1 MEHKNGTYNIAVIKG
16 DGIGPEITDQA
27 LLALDAVGE
36 KSGCKFEYE
45 FLLGGGAALD
55 VHGIPLPD
63 ETVEACRASDAVF
76 LGAVGDPKW
85 DGEPGSNRPEMAIL
99 GLRAALGLFANLRPA
114 LIFEELADASP
125 IRPDIIEGSL
135 DILIVRELNGG
146 IYFGP
151 KSTDILTDG
160 NTGDEVLAAL
170 NRADGRDR
178 WTGATAYDVEIYSE
192 SEVRRIGKVAFE
204 MAAKRSGRVMSVDK
218 ANVLES
224 SRLWRGIM
232 EDMQASEYPGVELDH
247 MYVDN
252 ATQQLIKNPKQF
264 DVIVTSNMFGDIISD
279 EASQITGSIGMLPS
293 ASLGEGAFGLYEPI
307 HGSAP
312 KYAGKDRANPIATI
326 LSAAMMLRYTFSL
339 SDEAA
344 AIESAVS
351 KFLAAGYRTPDIMA
365 EGLTEVGTRRAGE
378 LIASMV

>member
-1 MEHKNGTYNIAVIKG
+1 MDYKIAVIKG

-27 LLALDAVGE
+27 LLALDAVGTRFGH
-36 KSGCKFEYE
+36 SFNYE
-45 FLLGGGAALD
+45 LLLGGGAALD

-63 ETVEACRASDAVF
+63 ETVEACRNSDAVF

-85 DGEPGSNRPEMAIL
+85 DGEPSNNRPEMAIL
-99 GLRAALGLFANLRPA
+99 GLRAALGLFTNLRPA

-125 IRPDIIEGSL
+125 IRPDIIKGSL

-151 KSTDILTDG
+151 KSTDTLTDG
-160 NTGDEVLAAL
+160 KTDDEVLAAL
-170 NRADGRDR
+170 NRFDGKNR

-204 MAAKRSGRVMSVDK
+204 MARKRGGKLMSVDK
-218 ANVLES
+218 ANVLEC
-224 SRLWRGIM
+224 SRLWRRIM
-232 EDMQASEYPGVELDH
+232 EEMRAAEYPDVELDH

-293 ASLGEGAFGLYEPI
+293 ASLGDGAFGLYEPI

-312 KYAGKDRANPIATI
+312 KYTGLDRANPTATI
-326 LSAAMMLRYTFSL
+326 LSAEMMLRYSFSL
-339 SDEAA
+339 AAEAD
-344 AIESAVS
+344 AIKNAVT

-365 EGLTEVGTRRAGE
+365 EGFKKVGTKKAGE
-378 LIASMV
+378 LIASFV

>member
-1 MEHKNGTYNIAVIKG
+1 MNYNIAVIKG

-27 LLALDAVGE
+27 LLALDAVGT
-36 KSGCKFEYE
+36 KFGHAFNYE

-63 ETVEACRASDAVF
+63 ETVRACRESDAVF

-85 DGEPGSNRPEMAIL
+85 DGEPGSNRPEIAIL
-99 GLRAALGLFANLRPA
+99 GLRAELGLFANLRPA

-125 IRPDIIEGSL
+125 IRPDIIRGSL

-151 KSTDILTDG
+151 KNTDVLTDG
-160 NTGDEVLAAL
+160 RTVDDVLAAL
-170 NRADGRDR
+170 QRADGKGR
-178 WTGATAYDVEIYSE
+178 WSGATAYDVEIYSE
-192 SEVRRIGKVAFE
+192 SEIRRIGKVSFE
-204 MAAKRSGRVMSVDK
+204 MARKRGGRVMSVDK

-224 SRLWRGIM
+224 SRLWRRLM
-232 EDMQASEYPGVELDH
+232 EEMRADEYPEVELDH

-293 ASLGEGAFGLYEPI
+293 ASLGEGSFGLYEPI

-312 KYAGKDRANPIATI
+312 KYAGTDRANPIATI
-326 LSAAMMLRYTFSL
+326 LSAAMMLRYSFSL
-339 SDEAA
+339 AKEAE
-344 AIESAVS
+344 AIERAVS
-351 KFLAAGYRTPDIMA
+351 KFLAEGYRTPDIMA
-365 EGLTEVGTRRAGE
+365 EGLTEVGTAKTGE
-378 LIASMV
+378 LVASLV

>member
-1 MEHKNGTYNIAVIKG
+1 EY
-16 DGIGPEITDQA
+16 
-27 LLALDAVGE
+27 LLA
-36 KSGCKFEYE
+36 
-45 FLLGGGAALD
+45 GGAALD

-63 ETVEACRASDAVF
+63 ETVAACRESDAVF

-99 GLRAALGLFANLRPA
+99 GLRMALGLFANLRPA

-125 IRPDIIEGSL
+125 IRPDIIKGSL

-151 KSTDILTDG
+151 KHTDTIMGG
-160 NTGDEVLAAL
+160 NTPDAVLAEL
-170 NRADGRDR
+170 NKADAKNR
-178 WTGATAYDVEIYSE
+178 WEGTTAYDVEIYSE
-192 SEVRRIGKVAFE
+192 GEIRRIGKVAFE
-204 MAAKRSGRVMSVDK
+204 MAKKRNGRVMSVDK

-224 SRLWRGIM
+224 SRLWRRLM
-232 EDMQASEYPGVELDH
+232 EETREADYPDVTLEH
-247 MYVDN
+247 MFVDN

-293 ASLGEGAFGLYEPI
+293 ASLGESSFGLYEPI

-312 KYAGKDRANPIATI
+312 KYAGMDRANPIATI
-326 LSAAMMLRYTFSL
+326 LSAAMMLRYSFSL
-339 SDEAA
+339 KDEAD
-344 AIESAVS
+344 AIENAVS
-351 KFLAAGYRTPDIMA
+351 SFLKAGYRTPDIMA
-365 EGLTEVGTRRAGE
+365 DGFTEVGTAKTGE
-378 LIASMV
+378 LVASMV

>member
-1 MEHKNGTYNIAVIKG
+1 MDYKIAVIKG

-27 LLALDAVGE
+27 LLALDAVGA
-36 KSGCKFEYE
+36 KFGHKFNYT

-63 ETVEACRASDAVF
+63 ETVEVSKASDAVF

-99 GLRAALGLFANLRPA
+99 GLRMALGLFANLRPA
-114 LIFEELADASP
+114 LIFDELADASP
-125 IRPDIIEGSL
+125 IRPDIIKGSL

-151 KSTDILTDG
+151 KSTDTIEDG
-160 NTGDEVLAAL
+160 KTGDAVLAAL
-170 NRADGRDR
+170 NAFDGRDR
-178 WTGATAYDVEIYSE
+178 WRGATAYDVEIYSE
-192 SEVRRIGKVAFE
+192 DEIRRIGKVAFE
-204 MAAKRSGRVMSVDK
+204 MAKKRGGRVMSVDK

-224 SRLWRGIM
+224 SRLWRRLM
-232 EDMQASEYPGVELDH
+232 EEMRAAEYPDVTLEH
-247 MYVDN
+247 MFVDN
-252 ATQQLIKNPKQF
+252 VTQQLIKNPKQF

-293 ASLGEGAFGLYEPI
+293 ASLGEGSFGLYEPI

-312 KYAGKDRANPIATI
+312 KYTGLDRANPIATI
-326 LSAAMMLRYTFSL
+326 LSAAMMLRYSFSL
-339 SDEAA
+339 ADEAN
-344 AIESAVS
+344 AIEQAVS
-351 KFLAAGYRTPDIMA
+351 SFLKAGYRTPDIMA
-365 EGLTEVGTRRAGE
+365 EGFTEVGTKKTGE
-378 LIASMV
+378 LIASFV

>member
-1 MEHKNGTYNIAVIKG
+1 MDHKKFSVAVIKG

-27 LLALDAVGE
+27 LLALDAVGDRF
-36 KSGCKFEYE
+36 GHKFDYE

-55 VHGIPLPD
+55 VHGVPLPD
-63 ETVEACRASDAVF
+63 ETVEVCRASDAVF

-85 DGEPGSNRPEMAIL
+85 DGEPGSNRPEIAIL
-99 GLRAALGLFANLRPA
+99 GLRASLGLFANLRPA

-125 IRPDIIEGSL
+125 IRPDIIRGSL

-151 KSTDILTDG
+151 KSTATLTDG
-160 NTGDEVLAAL
+160 VTDDEVLAAL
-170 NRADGRDR
+170 NRSDGKNR
-178 WTGATAYDVEIYSE
+178 WNGATAYDVEIYSD
-192 SEVRRIGKVAFE
+192 SEIRRIGKVAFE
-204 MAAKRSGRVMSVDK
+204 MARKRGSRLMSVDK

-232 EDMQASEYPGVELDH
+232 EEMKAAEYPDVELDH

-252 ATQQLIKNPKQF
+252 VTQQLIKNPKQF

-312 KYAGKDRANPIATI
+312 KYAGLDRANPIATI
-326 LSAAMMLRYTFSL
+326 LSAAMMLRYSFSL
-339 SDEAA
+339 SDEAG

-365 EGLTEVGTRRAGE
+365 DGFTEVGTRRAGE

>member
-1 MEHKNGTYNIAVIKG
+1 MDYRIAVIKG

-27 LLALDAVGE
+27 LLALDAVGARFGHNF
-36 KSGCKFEYE
+36 KYE

-63 ETVEACRASDAVF
+63 ETVEVCRGSDAVF

-85 DGEPGSNRPEMAIL
+85 DNEPGANRPEMAIL
-99 GLRAALGLFANLRPA
+99 GLRASLGLFANLRPA
-114 LIFEELADASP
+114 LIFEELADSSP
-125 IRPDIIEGSL
+125 IRPDIISGSL

-151 KSTDILTDG
+151 KNTNTLTDG
-160 NTGDEVLAAL
+160 KTDDDVLAAL
-170 NRADGRDR
+170 NRSDGKGR

-192 SEVRRIGKVAFE
+192 SEIRRIGKVAFD
-204 MAAKRSGRVMSVDK
+204 MARKRGGHLMSVDK

-224 SRLWRGIM
+224 SRLWRKLM
-232 EDMQASEYPGVELDH
+232 EEMRSAEYPDVELSH

-252 ATQQLIKNPKQF
+252 VTQQLIKNPKQF

-293 ASLGEGAFGLYEPI
+293 ASLGDGAFGLYEPI

-312 KYAGKDRANPIATI
+312 KYAGLDRVNPIATI
-326 LSAAMMLRYTFSL
+326 LSAAMMLRYSFSL
-339 SDEAA
+339 ADEAD
-344 AIESAVS
+344 AIENAVT

-365 EGLTEVGTRRAGE
+365 DGFTEVGTQKTGE
-378 LIASMV
+378 RIASFV

>member
-1 MEHKNGTYNIAVIKG
+1 MEHKKFNVAVIKG

-27 LLALDAVGE
+27 LLALDAVGDRF
-36 KSGCKFEYE
+36 GHKFDYE
-45 FLLGGGAALD
+45 FLLGGGASLEA
-55 VHGIPLPD
+55 HGVPLTD
-63 ETVEACRASDAVF
+63 DTVEACRASDAVF

-114 LIFEELADASP
+114 LIFAELADASP

-151 KSTDILTDG
+151 KHTDTLTDG
-160 NTGDEVLAAL
+160 QTDDDVLAAL
-170 NRADGRDR
+170 NRVDGKGR
-178 WTGATAYDVEIYSE
+178 WSGTTAYDVEIYTE
-192 SEVRRIGKVAFE
+192 SEVRRIGRVAFE
-204 MAAKRSGRVMSVDK
+204 MARKRGGRLMSVDK

-224 SRLWRGIM
+224 SRLWRRVM
-232 EDMQASEYPGVELDH
+232 EEMRAAEYPDVELDH

-252 ATQQLIKNPKQF
+252 ATQQLIKNPKLF

-312 KYAGKDRANPIATI
+312 KYTGMDRANPIATI
-326 LSAAMMLRYTFSL
+326 LSASMMLRYSFSL
-339 SDEAA
+339 AEEAD

-351 KFLAAGYRTPDIMA
+351 KFLAEGYRTPDIMA
-365 EGLTEVGTRRAGE
+365 NGLTEVGTKRAGE